1 MTQSDDH
8 HKKPTV
14 FHQFLTAHPEAS
26 CCCFL
31 FCNLF
36 SILLVLI
43 LQVGLGVNV
52 INGDK
57 ITKIGLEIPDDIHQ
71 MRTNAYEA
79 ARQEAD
85 FGLSGI
91 MCKRSEAKRAPLSLI
106 LDLGSANALTQDG
119 LARLAAAED
128 NFIGQS
134 EWQDRCA
141 LMWSDYPTCSVVNK
155 ANTAIDSW
163 PLNYNI
169 TDPNGCL
176 LPNSPVTLFRKYGDP
191 HFENI
196 QATIT
201 AISQNANDYPA
212 FLSYV
217 DKDFDLANNLESS
230 VVKSIVLYGT
240 PFQNYTYYMD
250 KLGLGDQDPSHFEYY
265 TEEFID
271 QELTDLNSYMV
282 DNFESTFEDLFNDG
296 NTPSIAYNYV
306 KYDPMQELVAQD
318 LAKIVISISFVF
330 CYMWFSLG
338 SFFVTCC
345 GMLQIFSSFFYTLL
359 IYRFLWPNPD
369 GYGYD
374 YFTLFCGL
382 AMFVILGIGADDIF
396 VYWDTWQAS
405 EVEHHSTSASRLS
418 HVYGHAVTAMLVTSA
433 TTVISFF
440 SNLSSA
446 FIGVQTFGLFAGL
459 LVCSNFFQVCTFFP
473 SAVLVYDKRVK
484 DLKFCFG
491 LFDFIPKLCK
501 KKAGNGKDGVDGLQ
515 NAAGLDAPLT
525 EEAAPPEKTGA
536 DGEVEEEKK
545 QFFRDVYAPF
555 LDKFKIPVLAVFVV
569 IWAVFLVGACLI
581 QPTPLEIYTLF
592 PPGSNF
598 YSFTKLALTR
608 FPGEANPLYVHLVFG
623 LNVDD
628 PVDYG
633 DMKATDFVPAP
644 PETSTT
650 TVSGKCNFDRSFTMS
665 TTDFQT
671 QFLDLCNEVN
681 NELDPSIYL
690 MREGYGINPQ
700 LEGVSNGV
708 LSDSSQATGKAYGI
722 QCLMQGFQMFQN
734 VSKKTSEVVLPDP
747 EYSESIEYIFDG
759 APVDPNTGGTDWS
772 FDTDPNS
779 DLNCKYCFDGFIV
792 STVQDSNVKQEGVV
806 SNTTKIAKH
815 CNCMGAFPVPEHICF
830 SEFDYLEDT
839 NPFKCIT
846 STMFSDSLVKYVE
859 IGGNQNWWNEYVYAT
874 KDETNKFERIAMTEI
889 TVQTTLDVFSTDAW
903 KGMDMVDSW
912 DAWASAYNLL
922 GADDPNFS
930 KVMVYVGNAPKW
942 RQTILL
948 MPAATSGVLLSL
960 FLSWIVLVIA
970 CENYILASLAIL
982 TIGMIT
988 TIVFGFLTFAGWGL
1002 GILEGILVVLV
1013 IGFSV
1018 DYTVH
1023 LSDSYK
1029 ASEEVTRYGKV
1040 KFALHS
1046 TGTSILSGAIST
1058 IGAALIMLTANI
1070 AFFVKFGAFIFLTI
1084 VLSTLFSL
1092 GFYCALL
1099 LVCGP
1104 LGGRGR
1110 LINLYGGWLD
1120 SAGRHMEEE
1129 RRVAER
1135 EKRAKEEMKSK
1146 A

>member
-1 MTQSDDH
+1 MTTSSTDEEPQNYYS
-8 HKKPTV
+8 KPTV

-36 SILLVLI
+36 SLI
-43 LQVGLGVNV
+43 LVAILQLGLGVNV

-71 MRTNAYEA
+71 MRANAYEA

-85 FGLSGI
+85 FGLSGV

-106 LDLGSANALTQDG
+106 LDLGSTNALTQTG
-119 LARLAAAED
+119 LARLANAED
-128 NFIGQS
+128 NFISQT
-134 EWQDRCA
+134 EWKDRCA
-141 LMWSDYPTCSVVNK
+141 LMWSDYPTCETVNK
-155 ANTAIDSW
+155 ANTANPSW
-163 PLNYNI
+163 HIPYNI

-191 HFENI
+191 TFSNI
-196 QATIT
+196 QTTIT
-201 AISQNANDYPA
+201 AISQNSNDWPA

-217 DKDFDLANNLESS
+217 DKDFDLSTNVASS

-240 PFQNYTYYMD
+240 PFHNYTYYMD
-250 KLGLGDQDPSHFEYY
+250 KLGLHDQDASHFEYY
-265 TEEFID
+265 TEDFID
-271 QELTDLNSYMV
+271 KELTNLNSYMV
-282 DNFESTFEDLFNDG
+282 DNFGSTFDDLFNEG

-318 LAKIVISISFVF
+318 LAKIVISICFVF

-359 IYRFLWPNPD
+359 IYRFLWPSPD

-382 AMFVILGIGADDIF
+382 AMFVILGIG
-396 VYWDTWQAS
+396 
-405 EVEHHSTSASRLS
+405 
-418 HVYGHAVTAMLVTSA
+418 
-433 TTVISFF
+433 VISFF

-459 LVCSNFFQVCTFFP
+459 LVCTNFFQVCTFFP

-484 DLKFCFG
+484 HWRFCFG
-491 LFDFIPKLCK
+491 LFDFIPKLFQK
-501 KKAGNGKDGVDGLQ
+501 KKGGGKTEESES
-515 NAAGLDAPLT
+515 APTGLDTPLS
-525 EEAAPPEKTGA
+525 EEVSPPEKTEYGLLEEA
-536 DGEVEEEKK
+536 EEKQ

-555 LDKFKIPVLAVFVV
+555 LDKFKVPVLAVFVV

-598 YSFTKLALTR
+598 YSFTKLALKR

-623 LNVDD
+623 LNTED

-650 TVSGKCNFDRSFTMS
+650 TVSGKCNFDRSFRMP
-665 TTDFQT
+665 TTEFQT
-671 QFLDLCNEVN
+671 QFLDLCDVVN
-681 NELDPSIYL
+681 TELSSKDSYL
-690 MREGYGINPQ
+690 MRQGYGINPQ
-700 LEGVSNGV
+700 LEGVENGV
-708 LSDSSQATGKAYGI
+708 LSDTSQATGKAYGI
-722 QCLMQGFQMFQN
+722 QCLMQGFQKFQN
-734 VSKKTSEVVLPDP
+734 VSKTASNVVLPDP
-747 EYSESIEYIFDG
+747 EYSESIEYVFQG
-759 APVDPNTGGTDWS
+759 APVDPTTGQTDWDY
-772 FDTDPNS
+772 DTEENS
-779 DLNCKYCFDGFIV
+779 DLSCKYCFDGFVV
-792 STVQDSNVKQEGVV
+792 STVQDENVLQDGVV
-806 SNTTKIAKH
+806 SNTTKIAKN
-815 CNCMGAFPVPEHICF
+815 CNCMGVFPVPEHICF
-830 SEFDYLEDT
+830 SEFNYLEDN

-846 STMFSDSLVKYVE
+846 SPMFSESLVQYVE

-903 KGMDMVDSW
+903 AGMDMVNEW
-912 DAWASAYNLL
+912 DKWADAYNEA
-922 GADDPNFS
+922 GKDDPNFA

-970 CENYILASLAIL
+970 CEVRSDTVVSVAVSCQNYILASLAIL

-1029 ASEEVTRYGKV
+1029 ASDEVTRFGKV

-1058 IGAALIMLTANI
+1058 IGAAAIMLTANI

-1099 LVCGP
+1099 LLCGP
-1104 LGGRGR
+1104 LGSQGR
-1110 LINLYGGWLD
+1110 LINLYGGWLT
-1120 SAGRHMEEE
+1120 SASAHMK
-1129 RRVAER
+1129 AEKNAAAR
-1135 EKRAKEEMKSK
+1135 EKAAKEEMKSK